1 MHSQWSGSL
10 ERTSQCHQE
19 LPDNIDLI
27 DLCIIATSSNV
38 RLTVLKKVVSKYSI
52 KNLILEKVLFQSI
65 RELDE
70 AKDLINKEK
79 IKCWI
84 NCPRREETFW
94 RDMKKILSCY
104 SGLNLYY
111 GKSDWSMCCNSI
123 HIIDLAVWLFND
135 KIRHLDNSN
144 LNNDIHKS
152 KREGFIE
159 MTGILKCY
167 FERDNTCTL
176 EANVGIPREE
186 ATFEISGDEIRLI
199 VNEYKGKGILYK
211 KENNWIPQ
219 EYDFHIPFQS
229 GDNEVLKRMGRGYK
243 IEKYKRIIDNIRELM
258 PNASISADAIVAFPG
273 ESEHQFQKTLKVIND
288 IGYFWGGARS
298 DFFDG
303 GDPVFFVAGVNSLW
317 TVATIKVFIE
327 GEA

>member
-1 MHSQWSGSL
+1 MNEKKLMVVGCGGIGSRHL
-10 ERTSQCHQE
+10 QALCKIDIPVKIFAVDTSEKSLKNAQILTNETTNSNIKSIQFSKE
-19 LPDNIDLI
+19 LPDDIDFI

-38 RLTVLKKVVSKYSI
+38 RLTVLKKLVSKYSI

-159 MTGILKCY
+159 MTGILKGY
-167 FERDNTCTL
+167 FERDNTLTL
-176 EANVGIPREE
+176 EANLGIPREE

-199 VNEYKGKGILYK
+199 VNEDKGKGVLYK

-229 GDNEVLKRMGRGYK
+229 EKTHKIAKKILENEECFLTKLEESVEIHKPLLLSFIKHLNK
-243 IEKYKRIIDNIRELM
+243 ISKEKYDYCPI
-258 PNASISADAIVAFPG
+258 
-273 ESEHQFQKTLKVIND
+273 T
-288 IGYFWGGARS
+288 
-298 DFFDG
+298 
-303 GDPVFFVAGVNSLW
+303 
-317 TVATIKVFIE
+317 
-327 GEA
+327 